1 MKFDY
6 CEFENESEQSIEI
19 DMGCRF
25 DDEPDE
31 LYVIQIMFHKDGT
44 SLGLKLL
51 FNGLDCKYQFK
62 PEEKSSIIDYILHIV
77 PDTAYKD
84 WFEGSLHL

>member
-6 CEFENESEQSIEI
+6 CEFENESEQSVEI
-19 DMGCRF
+19 DIGCRF

-31 LYVIQIMFHKDGT
+31 LYVIQLILGKDGT
-44 SLGLKLL
+44 SLGIKLL

-62 PEEKSSIIDYILHIV
+62 PEEKTSIVSYIQHSL
-77 PDTAYKD
+77 PDTPYKD
-84 WFEGSLHL
+84 WFEGSLFL